1 MTWTDL
7 LLTIMFGIGAHVFN
21 KMENN
26 YVCPIYCGVEHKHNY
41 VMNGKGDTY
50 RVKWSK
56 EYAEKYEKIFKGKK
70 QEKKCQSLE
79 KEVKKD

>member
-26 YVCPIYCGVEHKHNY
+26 YVCPIYCGVEHEHNY
-41 VMNGKGDTY
+41 AMNGKGDTY
-50 RVKWSK
+50 RIKWSK
-56 EYAEKYEKIFKGKK
+56 EYAEKHEKIFNRKK
-70 QEKKCQSLE
+70 QEKKCQSSE